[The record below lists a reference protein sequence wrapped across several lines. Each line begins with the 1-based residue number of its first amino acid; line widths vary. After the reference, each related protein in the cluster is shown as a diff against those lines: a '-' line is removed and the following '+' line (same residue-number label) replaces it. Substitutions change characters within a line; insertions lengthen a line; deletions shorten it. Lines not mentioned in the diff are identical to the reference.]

1 MGVNRDSQLRHIL
14 VYSRPPHHKHRLPHS
29 PHSHQREPTTVGTVL
44 RTMVPELFLST
55 RANRIAKPVLH
66 GIVIP
71 LNTPLVELMKE
82 ASYPDGFLHVAVAM
96 MS

>member
-1 MGVNRDSQLRHIL
+1 MDVEINII
-14 VYSRPPHHKHRLPHS
+14 PHTG
-29 PHSHQREPTTVGTVL
+29 EPITVGAAL
-44 RTMVPELFLST
+44 RTTVPELFLSI
-55 RANRIAKPVLH
+55 RANRIAKPVIH
-66 GIVIP
+66 GIVVP

>member
-1 MGVNRDSQLRHIL
+1 MSKLISFHTG
-14 VYSRPPHHKHRLPHS
+14 
-29 PHSHQREPTTVGTVL
+29 EPITVGAVL

-66 GIVIP
+66 GIVVP
-71 LNTPLVELMKE
+71 LNTPLVELLKE

>member
-1 MGVNRDSQLRHIL
+1 MPSPPFNFLLKCPAGVEII
-14 VYSRPPHHKHRLPHS
+14 PHTG
-29 PHSHQREPTTVGTVL
+29 EPITVGAAL
-44 RTMVPELFLST
+44 RMMVPELFLST
-55 RANRIAKPVLH
+55 RANLIAKPVIH